1 MLITAARYPSCE
13 DAGHIRVIPHELQKY
28 YCKPTINFKLCN
40 NTNNG
45 NNIENNSSSSGLELD
60 KGGGRAILG
69 NADVTEAGSMLP
81 LLQHDYWGTSLL
93 DSGSHGSW
101 RPLCVLSF
109 RLDFHLG
116 HGDAFGFHLSNLL
129 LHCLSTALV
138 LSVAHTL
145 LPTSRVTARVTARVA
160 AALFASHPIHTEAVA
175 GLVGRA
181 DLGACICCLLA
192 HLAYHHHMLH
202 SRRPARWPSPSLR
215 PRRTPLQGDGH
226 CGSAALWT
234 LRCLAGIMS
243 IENEYRVCQRQ
254 RKLRS
259 GGGDRRSASETGVR
273 DITTYSLPITWH
285 RLRSLTILSIFLLC
299 ALCRLCLVPR
309 PSVRFSAADNPTAHE
324 SSWWTRTLTFLY
336 LPARNLQL
344 LLLPHRLSFDWGMEA
359 IPRIRTLC
367 DVRNLL
373 SLGCYAALLALTCQA
388 ARLCRSCIRC
398 SIDGGSFQN
407 LAALAATL
415 GRQQLLLG
423 VAWIHLCLQSSV
435 RWLLSPLEPWLW
447 QALAALSGRNQRRF
461 LLCCLGLVLSSFSLR
476 TVQRNRD
483 WHNEEQLFGSA
494 VAINPPKALGNLGGV
509 LSSRRRFEEAKL
521 ALGAAI
527 RHRPNMADVHFNLGM
542 VHQQQENYSAA
553 VPFYRRAIELRP
565 QLAVAYLNLAT
576 SLLACHTCRGRGEA
590 EAEAEAEALL
600 LMGARLRGR
609 GVRDRN
615 AHVEA
620 RHSAYQQ
627 LSALQH
633 SRGALPQA
641 VQVLQEALS
650 LPQSVAQRAA
660 LHQRLAALHVEL
672 QQFAAAEEQQQL
684 VLQLQPEQGAHC
696 VHFGQMLARNS
707 SRHAEAL
714 LWFQRA
720 LQLSPLEASVHHH
733 YADFL
738 EQRERPQEALV
749 YRLRAAALAPHD
761 YALHAAVADAL
772 RLLHRLA
779 EAELWYRRAAAL
791 HPRSARAHANLG
803 AILQLRGQRP
813 QAVDCYRR
821 ALQLQPGHATSLAN
835 LAKMAKSGNI
845 DEH

>member
-1 MLITAARYPSCE
+1 MNL
-13 DAGHIRVIPHELQKY
+13 K
-28 YCKPTINFKLCN
+28 
-40 NTNNG
+40 
-45 NNIENNSSSSGLELD
+45 LD
-60 KGGGRAILG
+60 KLNEHKRAILG
-69 NADVTEAGSMLP
+69 NADVTEAGSVLP

-145 LPTSRVTARVTARVA
+145 LPTPRVTARVA

-202 SRRPARWPSPSLR
+202 ARRPSSL
-215 PRRTPLQGDGH
+215 
-226 CGSAALWT
+226 ALT
-234 LRCLAGIMS
+234 LLCALLALLS
-243 IENEYRVCQRQ
+243 
-254 RKLRS
+254 K
-259 GGGDRRSASETGVR
+259 ETGIVALLLCGLCDVLR
-273 DITTYSLPITWH
+273 GCQHKYAMGRKH
-285 RLRSLTILSIFLLC
+285 RLRSLTILSIFLLG
-299 ALCRLCLVPR
+299 ALHCRLCLVPR

-359 IPRIRTLC
+359 IPRIRTLG

-373 SLGCYAALLALTCQA
+373 SLGCYAALLAL
-388 ARLCRSCIRC
+388 CRSCLSC
-398 SIDGGSFQN
+398 SID
-407 LAALAATL
+407 LAAVSRISLPLLQRLGGNSCCWAWHGFISACNHQSLDRGTNSSAKFSSACKSSSDSTLLISIAFLVLPFLPACNLFFYVGFVLAERL
-415 GRQQLLLG
+415 LYLPSVGYCLLLSLG
-423 VAWIHLCLQSSV
+423 FGKL
-435 RWLLSPLEPWLW
+435 WLRFP
-447 QALAALSGRNQRRF
+447 GRNQRRF

-476 TVQRNRD
+476 SVQRNRD
-483 WHNEEQLFGSA
+483 WHNEEQLFRSA
-494 VAINPPKALGNLGGV
+494 VAINPPKALGNLGSV
-509 LSSRRRFEEAKL
+509 LSSQRRFEEAKL
-521 ALGAAI
+521 ALEAAI

-542 VHQQQENYSAA
+542 VHQQQANYSAA

-576 SLLACHTCRGRGEA
+576 SLLACHSCRGRGEA
-590 EAEAEAEALL
+590 DAEAEALL

-684 VLQLQPEQGAHC
+684 VLQLQPGQGAHC

-714 LWFQRA
+714 LWFKRA

-738 EQRERPQEALV
+738 EQRARPQEALV
-749 YRLRAAALAPHD
+749 HRLRAAALAPLD

-791 HPRSARAHANLG
+791 QPRSARAHANLG

-845 DEH
+845 DDST